1 MENGP
6 DKVKEDFYR
15 RWAKRLGLFLKKSRP
30 KRLHIDN
37 QSGYMLIDPYINTIC
52 CGEEFDLNL
61 EQVEALLA
69 DREKELLRRKG

>member
-15 RWAKRLGLFLKKSRP
+15 RWAKRLGLFHKKSRA

-37 QSGYMLIDPYINTIC
+37 QRGYMLIDPYINSIC

-69 DREKELLRRKG
+69 DHEKELSRRKG

>member
-6 DKVKEDFYR
+6 DKVNEDFYR
-15 RWAKRLGLFLKKSRP
+15 RWAKRLGLFLKKSRA

-69 DREKELLRRKG
+69 DRETELLRRKG

>member
-1 MENGP
+1 MENRP

-15 RWAKRLGLFLKKSRP
+15 RWAKRLGLFLKESRA
-30 KRLHIDN
+30 KRLQIDN
-37 QSGYMLIDPYINTIC
+37 QRNYMLIDPYINTIC

-69 DREKELLRRKG
+69 DHEKELSKRKG